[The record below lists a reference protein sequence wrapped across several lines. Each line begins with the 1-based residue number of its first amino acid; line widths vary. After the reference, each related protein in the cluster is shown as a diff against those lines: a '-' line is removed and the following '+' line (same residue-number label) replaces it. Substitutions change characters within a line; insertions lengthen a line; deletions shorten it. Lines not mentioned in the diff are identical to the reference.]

1 MAGNVQRAIF
11 AARIELENEIELPF
25 LVPSLF
31 FLHDKSVPEPI
42 PVSCLFK
49 MLKTPFLSNYM
60 EEIQKNV
67 QILFV
72 LSLTNLEVNCQEPLK
87 Q

>member
-1 MAGNVQRAIF
+1 MAQNVRRAIL
-11 AARIELENEIELPF
+11 AAGIELENEIELPL

-31 FLHDKSVPEPI
+31 FFHDKSVPEPI
-42 PVSCLFK
+42 PVSRPFK
-49 MLKTPFLSNYM
+49 MLKTPFISNYM

-72 LSLTNLEVNCQEPLK
+72 LSPTNLEVNCQEPFK